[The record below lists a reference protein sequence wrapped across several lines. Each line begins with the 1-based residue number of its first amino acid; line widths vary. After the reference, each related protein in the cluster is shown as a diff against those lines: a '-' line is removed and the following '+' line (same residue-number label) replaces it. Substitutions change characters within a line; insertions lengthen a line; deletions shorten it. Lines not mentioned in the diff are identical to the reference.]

1 MQIKEANV
9 PAGVFTHNKVAF
21 SKGPAKTV
29 TNVYALTDNKEVT
42 IVDYVNSPWDIT
54 LVTRNESTQAT
65 SDLAVYGIAV
75 DFVQSILTDNSSNV
89 LKVTNRYVQTTDYA
103 KQYKAMLEAFVNS
116 DMPTLTLQ
124 VRGNPLLN
132 IGDKIR
138 VQSARY
144 NLDFTGVVQRIKY
157 NYVGSLSCEIT
168 LLNSE
173 ILEVNR

>member
-1 MQIKEANV
+1 MTK
-9 PAGVFTHNKVAF
+9 H
-21 SKGPAKTV
+21 
-29 TNVYALTDNKEVT
+29 
-42 IVDYVNSPWDIT
+42 
-54 LVTRNESTQAT
+54 ESTQTT
-65 SDLAVYGIAV
+65 SDLVVYGIAV
-75 DFVQSILTDNSSNV
+75 DFVQSILTDNVLNV

-103 KQYKAMLEAFVNS
+103 KRYKAMLEAFVNS

-138 VQSARY
+138 VQSTNY
-144 NLDFTGVVQRIKY
+144 NLDFTGILQRIKY